1 MERGSGRRFPR
12 AIIIFQPAFL
22 ALLETFSADRI
33 MFSTACP
40 FVAGNPGG
48 AFLERL
54 PVPADDLG
62 KTAHGDADRLLKLT
76 PA

>member
-1 MERGSGRRFPR
+1 MDQGGGFLERR

-22 ALLETFSADRI
+22 ALLEPFSADRI
-33 MFSTACP
+33 MFFTACP
-40 FVAGNPGG
+40 FVAGDPGG

-62 KTAHGDADRLLKLT
+62 KIAHGDADRLLKLT